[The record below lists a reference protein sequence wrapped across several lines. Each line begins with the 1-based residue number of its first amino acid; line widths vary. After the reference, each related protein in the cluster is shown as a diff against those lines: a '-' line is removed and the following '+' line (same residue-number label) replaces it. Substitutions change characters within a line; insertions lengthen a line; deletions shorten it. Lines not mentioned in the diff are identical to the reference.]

1 VSRTRR
7 DVLPQLS
14 ISAGSILIGS
24 RVLASVMPPG
34 EAARGCAE
42 HAMVTGIVTRYTADN
57 GSLKAAFGR
66 SGSG

>member
-1 VSRTRR
+1 M
-7 DVLPQLS
+7 
-14 ISAGSILIGS
+14 SAGPILIRS
-24 RVLASVMPPG
+24 RALVSVMPLG

-42 HAMVTGIVTRYTADN
+42 HAMVTRIVTRHTADN

>member
-1 VSRTRR
+1 MAKSHR
-7 DVLPQLS
+7 S
-14 ISAGSILIGS
+14 ISAGPVRIGS
-24 RVLASVMPPG
+24 RVLMSVVPPD

-42 HAMVTGIVTRYTADN
+42 HAMVARKVTGRTADN